1 MGDLEVEGG
10 SHPVLELL
18 RARACEG
25 SRPGRRSDGA
35 RVGLVIEGGCMRGVV
50 SGGMQLALER
60 LGLRDTFDVV
70 YGSSAGAVNGA
81 YFVAD
86 QTEFG
91 IGIYFEDIN
100 NSRFLA
106 LSRSLIRRPM
116 MSLSYLLEDV
126 MMRRRILDWRAVL
139 DSPVPLKIAA
149 TSVADLDVRLLEQF
163 RNRDHLFAALRASS
177 SIPLIAGPPAEVD
190 GELFLDALLY
200 EPIPY
205 RVALADG
212 CSHVLVLLTHP
223 EGTLNGKTSLFERHV
238 IARWIHDLEPR
249 LRIAYLR
256 QNADYDQRV
265 AELRQHTVE
274 PQGPPHLCA
283 LWTPKTAPAIRW
295 LERKSALLREA
306 CDAGE
311 TTVDAAFEPLG
322 ERS

>member
-1 MGDLEVEGG
+1 MEGG
-10 SHPVLELL
+10 SQPVLELL

-35 RVGLVIEGGCMRGVV
+35 KIGLVIEGGCMRGVV
-50 SGGMQLALER
+50 SGGMQLGLER

-86 QTEFG
+86 QTEYG

-100 NSRFLA
+100 NAHFIA

-139 DSPVPLKIAA
+139 SSPVPLKIAA
-149 TSVADLDVRLLEQF
+149 TSVADLGVRLLEKF

-223 EGTLNGKTSLFERHV
+223 EGTINGKTSLFERHV

-249 LRIAYLR
+249 LRTAYLH
-256 QNADYDQRV
+256 QDADYDRRV
-265 AELRQHTVE
+265 AELKQLTAE
-274 PQGPPHLCA
+274 PQGPPYLCA
-283 LWTPKTAPAIRW
+283 LWSPKTAPAIRW
-295 LERKSALLREA
+295 LEKKSSLLRA
-306 CDAGE
+306 AASAGE
-311 TTVDAAFEPLG
+311 ATVHAAFRRLG
-322 ERS
+322 TAS